1 MEVKYMKRSIQIIPE
16 NKLDEVYLESALGL
30 RKRGDWAKAERVLL
44 VGLGPARIYFV
55 SSNPFYVKI
64 KKKEER

>member
-30 RKRGDWAKAERVLL
+30 HKRGDWAKAERVLPM
-44 VGLGPARIYFV
+44 GSGPARVYFA
-55 SSNPFYVKI
+55 SPDPFYVEI
-64 KKKEER
+64 KKESDG

>member
-1 MEVKYMKRSIQIIPE
+1 MEVKYTKKSIRIIPE
-16 NKLDEVYLESALGL
+16 NKFDEVYLESALGL

-44 VGLGPARIYFV
+44 VGSGPARVYFI

>member
-1 MEVKYMKRSIQIIPE
+1 MEVKYTKRSIRIIPE
-16 NKLDEVYLESALGL
+16 NKFDEVYLESALGL

-44 VGLGPARIYFV
+44 VGLGPARVYFI

>member
-1 MEVKYMKRSIQIIPE
+1 MEVKYTKKSIRIIPE
-16 NKLDEVYLESALGL
+16 NKFDEVYLESALGL

-44 VGLGPARIYFV
+44 VGLGPTRVYFV

>member
-16 NKLDEVYLESALGL
+16 NKFDEVYLESALGL

-44 VGLGPARIYFV
+44 VGLGPDTAQK
-55 SSNPFYVKI
+55 SNNI
-64 KKKEER
+64 KGSHIND

>member
-16 NKLDEVYLESALGL
+16 NKFDEVYLESALGL
-30 RKRGDWAKAERVLL
+30 RKRGDWAKAERV
-44 VGLGPARIYFV
+44 GSGPARVYFV

>member
-1 MEVKYMKRSIQIIPE
+1 MEVKYTKRSIRIIPE
-16 NKLDEVYLESALGL
+16 NKFYEVCLESALGL

>member
-30 RKRGDWAKAERVLL
+30 RKRGDWAKAERVLPM
-44 VGLGPARIYFV
+44 GLGPARVYFI

-64 KKKEER
+64 KKKEEK

>member
-1 MEVKYMKRSIQIIPE
+1 MEVKYTKKSIRIIPE
-16 NKLDEVYLESALGL
+16 NKFDEVYLESALGL

-44 VGLGPARIYFV
+44 VGLGPARVYFI